1 MTPYAYT
8 IHITY
13 TKSYSGGGEDMEI
26 EYIVEMVSSSAT
38 TTVSTSSATNA
49 RIIRV
54 VPAFATSFPD
64 PVGCVCVCICW
75 L

>member
-1 MTPYAYT
+1 
-8 IHITY
+8 
-13 TKSYSGGGEDMEI
+13 MEI